1 MPEAE
6 RNRKSIGAPA
16 KSGVPFVGVVQDKA
30 EMGRIAAKLLIEKTY
45 GAPALPKSR
54 ARARRITQAAVT
66 ARGIRAL
73 WRSCRRVHTDGL
85 LGKEA
90 IRGAHKCS
98 AGHSSTKIRRSPMR
112 LYEFEGKSL
121 LESAGIAVPKGAV
134 IDSPS
139 KVSETPARSSP
150 TVVKAQVLWG
160 KRSKAGGILSCAD
173 EKAAAEAVSKEL
185 GLKIHGEVVKRVLV
199 EERLDTARE
208 CYIGVT
214 YRDRAPC
221 VIACSEGGVDIEE
234 VRNIHPER
242 VVVQPASVVR
252 GLSKQMATDILTRAG
267 FGEDVDAVAPILLK
281 VYDFFISNDAIL
293 VEINPLIKTKDGKWY
308 AADAKI
314 EIDDEAAYRSRIPLP
329 ERLGSGKEPTRLEVM
344 ARENDLLDSRGAAG
358 RMFYEI
364 EGGNIII
371 IAAGGGTSMEALD
384 DLYSLG
390 GRPAVFTEHSG
401 NPTGEKVAG
410 LVKIALMYP
419 GEIDAIWVIGGRA
432 NFTDIYETLVNGVL
446 AGIRETPNFDKSIPI
461 IVRRAGPRDEEAYAA
476 LRKAREEEG
485 YNIFLR
491 GMATSIADSAR
502 MVMYQAN
509 KHYMARKR
517 AEQL

>member
-1 MPEAE
+1 
-6 RNRKSIGAPA
+6 
-16 KSGVPFVGVVQDKA
+16 
-30 EMGRIAAKLLIEKTY
+30 
-45 GAPALPKSR
+45 
-54 ARARRITQAAVT
+54 
-66 ARGIRAL
+66 
-73 WRSCRRVHTDGL
+73 
-85 LGKEA
+85 
-90 IRGAHKCS
+90 
-98 AGHSSTKIRRSPMR
+98 
-112 LYEFEGKSL
+112 
-121 LESAGIAVPKGAV
+121 V

-139 KVSETPARSSP
+139 KISKTPAQSSP

-173 EKAAAEAVSKEL
+173 AEAAEEAVSKVL
-185 GLKIHGEVVKRVLV
+185 GLKIHGEVVKRVLI

-214 YRDRAPC
+214 YQDRAPC

-242 VVVQPASVVR
+242 VAVQPVPIVT
-252 GLSKQMATDILTRAG
+252 GLSDEMATDILTRAG
-267 FGEDVDAVAPILLK
+267 FGDDVGAVVPILLK
-281 VYDFFISNDAIL
+281 VYEFFVSNDALL
-293 VEINPLIKTKDGKWY
+293 VEINPLIKTRDGKWY

-314 EIDDEAAYRSRIPLP
+314 EIDDEAAYRSHISLP
-329 ERLGSGKEPTRLEVM
+329 ERLGSGKEPTRLEVL
-344 ARENDLLDSRGAAG
+344 ARENDLIDSRGAAG

-364 EGGNIII
+364 EGGSIVI

-390 GRPAVFTEHSG
+390 GRPAIFTEHSG
-401 NPTGEKVAG
+401 NPTGEKVSG

-432 NFTDIYETLVNGVL
+432 NFTDIYETLVNGVM
-446 AGIRETPNFDKSIPI
+446 AGIRETTNFDKSIPI
-461 IVRRAGPRDEEAYAA
+461 IVRRAGPRDEEAYQA

-485 YNIFLR
+485 YNIYLR

-502 MVMYQAN
+502 MVIYQAN
-509 KHYMARKR
+509 KHYTARMR
-517 AEQL
+517 AAQL